1 VFDVISTAVDT
12 ASPPAVKDSRGG
24 GSGLRACLDD
34 AGVLPESRYIR
45 KEKMLSRAI
54 FRPTTRKCFKTR
66 RESTQAA
73 SIPAKPVV
81 SQLELSLVKNLN
93 LTIPPLLVLLRN
105 DLHHQT
111 EAFIAVRYINRE
123 GQPVRWI

>member
-1 VFDVISTAVDT
+1 VVYAHVWMM
-12 ASPPAVKDSRGG
+12 
-24 GSGLRACLDD
+24 
-34 AGVLPESRYIR
+34 PESYLSRVTSAR
-45 KEKMLSRAI
+45 KKCCRAI